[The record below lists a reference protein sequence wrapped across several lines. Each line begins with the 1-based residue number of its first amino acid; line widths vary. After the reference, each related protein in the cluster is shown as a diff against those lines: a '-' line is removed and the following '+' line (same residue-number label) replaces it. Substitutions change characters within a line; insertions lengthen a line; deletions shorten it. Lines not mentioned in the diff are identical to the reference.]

1 MFEVGTVLLCASR
14 FNKLETEHYDVLD
27 LIHQLTASQSN
38 GDVRLANVA
47 TTNSGRLEIF
57 LRGTWG
63 TICYDGFTRG
73 AALSACRQLGY
84 YNVQNYGTVRNLG

>member
-1 MFEVGTVLLCASR
+1 MFEVGTSNIMCFHVS
-14 FNKLETEHYDVLD
+14 KLETERYDVLN

-38 GDVRLANVA
+38 GDVRLVNVA

-84 YNVQNYGTVRNLG
+84 YNVQSYGTVRNLG